1 MDEEMII
8 EITSCFISFFVTIF
22 FFVWWYFNNK
32 AKKQKKENRELNY
45 RVETLE
51 RQIKS
56 LEK

>member
-1 MDEEMII
+1 MII
-8 EITSCFISFFVTIF
+8 EITTCFISFYVTIF

>member
-1 MDEEMII
+1 MII
-8 EITSCFISFFVTIF
+8 EITSYFFSFFVPIF

-32 AKKQKKENRELNY
+32 AKKQKKENRELTY